1 MRITPGRRRS
11 TALLAAAAGLSL
23 LVSACGSSDTT
34 VVAPS
39 SSAPTKLTGTVT
51 FWHFFT
57 DREAAGIQKAVDKFV
72 ALNPGVKVEVKKG
85 QDDDKT
91 IQAIAAGQPIDVVL
105 SYSTDQI
112 GKFCS
117 TGAWQDLSAY
127 ISRDGV
133 DINQIPSV
141 VRDYTQFDGKRCSM
155 PMLSDTY
162 GLYYNRK
169 LLAAAGYSAPPK
181 TMTELTDMAKK
192 LTSLDGKGAIQV
204 AGFVP
209 SFGFYENAPAHF
221 APTFGATWF
230 NADGKS
236 NIGTDP
242 AWASMMTWQKGL
254 VDQLGYDKL
263 TRFTA
268 GLGQE
273 FSADNAFEK
282 GKVAMMIDGEYRSAF
297 IKAETP
303 SLDYATA
310 PFPVD
315 DAKPELY
322 GSGYVTGN
330 VIGIGR
336 GAQNPEA
343 AWALVKFLSTDT
355 DTVVGVANAI
365 KNVPTTTPALES
377 PKLDKD
383 ASYQTFLDVFA
394 NAKSSTTPTTA
405 SGKAYQDTLGT
416 FTEQWQAGK
425 VPDLAAALTTV
436 DTQIN
441 DQLAL
446 GQAP

>member
-1 MRITPGRRRS
+1 MRITHGRRRAP
-11 TALLAAAAGLSL
+11 ALLAAAAGLSL
-23 LVSACGSSDTT
+23 LMSACGSSDTT
-34 VVAPS
+34 ATAPS
-39 SSAPTKLTGTVT
+39 SSAPAKLTGTVT

-57 DREAAGIQKAVDKFV
+57 DREADGIQKAVDKFV
-72 ALNPGVKVEVKKG
+72 ALNPGVKVDVKKG

-127 ISRDGV
+127 IARDGV
-133 DINQIPSV
+133 DVNQIPAV
-141 VRDYTQFDGKRCSM
+141 VRDYTQFEGKRCSM

-162 GLYYNRK
+162 GLYYNKK

-192 LTSLDGKGAIQV
+192 LTVLDGKGAIQV

-221 APTFGATWF
+221 APSFGATWF
-230 NADGKS
+230 NASGKS

-242 AWASMMTWQKGL
+242 GWAKMMTWQKGL
-254 VDQLGYDKL
+254 VDFYGYDKL
-263 TRFTA
+263 TRFTS

-273 FSADNAFEK
+273 FSADNAFEA
-282 GKVAMMIDGEYRSAF
+282 GKVAMMIDGEYRNAF
-297 IKAETP
+297 IKAEAP

-355 DTVVGVANAI
+355 DTVVGIANAI
-365 KNVPTTTPALES
+365 KNVPTTTPALQS
-377 PKLDKD
+377 PKLEKD
-383 ASYQTFLDVFA
+383 ANYQTFLDVFA
-394 NAKSSTTPTTA
+394 NATSSTTPTTA

-425 VPDLAAALTTV
+425 VPDLAAGLTQV

>member
-1 MRITPGRRRS
+1 VV
-11 TALLAAAAGLSL
+11 AAAGLSL
-23 LVSACGSSDTT
+23 LASACSSSDGTAA
-34 VVAPS
+34 APS
-39 SSAPTKLTGTVT
+39 SAAPSKLTGTVT

-57 DREAAGIQKAVDKFV
+57 DREAAGIQAAVTKFE
-72 ALNPGVKVEVKKG
+72 AANPGVKVEVKSG

-117 TGAWQDLSAY
+117 TGAWQDLTPY
-127 ISRDGV
+127 IARDGV
-133 DINQIPSV
+133 DINQIPEV
-141 VRDYTQFDGKRCSM
+141 VRDYTQFEGKRCSM

-162 GLYYNRK
+162 GLYYNK
-169 LLAAAGYSAPPK
+169 KMLADAGYSAPPK
-181 TMTELTDMAKK
+181 TMTELTEMAKK
-192 LTSLDGKGAIQV
+192 LTVLDGKGAIQV

-209 SFGFYENAPAHF
+209 SFGFYENAAAHF
-221 APTFGATWF
+221 APSFGATWF

-242 AWASMMTWQKGL
+242 GWAAMMNWQKSL
-254 VDQLGYDKL
+254 VDFYGYDKL

-282 GKVAMMIDGEYRSAF
+282 GKVAMMIDGEYRNAF
-297 IKAETP
+297 IKAESP
-303 SLDYATA
+303 SLEYGTA
-310 PFPVD
+310 AFPTD
-315 DAKPELY
+315 DAKTDLY

-343 AWALVKFLSTDT
+343 AWALIKYLSTDT
-355 DTVVGVANAI
+355 DTVVGIANAI
-365 KNVPTTTPALES
+365 KNVPTTTPALQS
-377 PKLDKD
+377 PSLEKD
-383 ASYQTFLDVFA
+383 ANYQTFLDVFA
-394 NAKSSTTPTTA
+394 NAHSSTTPTTA

-416 FTEQWQAGK
+416 FAEKWQAGK
-425 VPDLAAALTTV
+425 IPDLAAGLSTV

>member
-1 MRITPGRRRS
+1 MRITHGRRRT

-34 VVAPS
+34 ATAPS
-39 SSAPTKLTGTVT
+39 SSAPSKLTGTVT

-57 DREAAGIQKAVDKFV
+57 DREADGIQKAVDKFV

-127 ISRDGV
+127 IARDGV
-133 DINQIPSV
+133 DINQIPAV

-162 GLYYNRK
+162 GLYYNKK

-192 LTSLDGKGAIQV
+192 LTELDGKGAIQV

-209 SFGFYENAPAHF
+209 TFGFYENAPAHF
-221 APTFGATWF
+221 APSFGASWF
-230 NADGKS
+230 TADGKS
-236 NIGTDP
+236 AIGTDP
-242 AWASMMTWQKGL
+242 GWAKMMTWQKGL
-254 VDQLGYDKL
+254 VDFYGYDKL
-263 TRFTA
+263 TRFTS

-282 GKVAMMIDGEYRSAF
+282 GKVAMMIDGEYRNAF
-297 IKAETP
+297 IKAEAP

-355 DTVVGVANAI
+355 DTVVEVANAI

-425 VPDLAAALTTV
+425 VPDLAAGLTTV

>member
-1 MRITPGRRRS
+1 MHMTPGRRRS
-11 TALLAAAAGLSL
+11 TALLAAAAGLAL

-34 VVAPS
+34 VAVPS

-57 DREAAGIQKAVDKFV
+57 DREADGIQKAVDRFV

-127 ISRDGV
+127 IARDGV

-162 GLYYNRK
+162 GLYYNKK
-169 LLAAAGYSAPPK
+169 LLAAAGFSAPPK
-181 TMTELTDMAKK
+181 TMTELSDMAEK
-192 LTSLDGKGAIQV
+192 LTELDGKGAIQV

-221 APTFGATWF
+221 APSFGATWF
-230 NADGKS
+230 NAEGKS
-236 NIGTDP
+236 NIGSDP
-242 AWASMMTWQKGL
+242 GWAKMMTWQKGL
-254 VDQLGYDKL
+254 VDFYGYDKL

-297 IKAETP
+297 IKAEAP

-330 VIGIGR
+330 VIGVGR

-425 VPDLAAALTTV
+425 VPDLAGGLTSV
-436 DTQIN
+436 DSQIN